1 MDRTAEFQRIVAER
15 QSRRQGASSSSAA
28 PPTIPLAPPTRTE
41 FAAAAS
47 QIGSA
52 ISAVADKLGKLTQLA
67 QSRSLFDEEGQGQEI
82 SALTFIIK
90 QDITALNSRLNE
102 LQQAQRQRPRG
113 GAKQRAS
120 HSDSVVDSL
129 KTQLMTATKDFQ
141 DVLHTR
147 SNNIKALQDRRN
159 LFSATAPA
167 AAAAAGGAGGA
178 AAFAAAA
185 AAAAPPPPLS
195 IFELP
200 AGSGCGGCGGAP
212 SSSSFDGGGGE
223 VVIDMSGAAQQQAQ
237 LVPTHSYLESRALAV
252 ESVQSTIVELGGIFD
267 QLRVMVAEQ
276 GSEMQRVDENVDDAL
291 SNVEQGHQQLLRYW
305 RRVSSNQGLMIRVFA
320 VLMFFVVL
328 FGTVM

>member
-129 KTQLMTATKDFQ
+129 KTQL
-141 DVLHTR
+141 H
-147 SNNIKALQDRRN
+147 S
-159 LFSATAPA
+159 
-167 AAAAAGGAGGA
+167 
-178 AAFAAAA
+178 
-185 AAAAPPPPLS
+185 LS
-195 IFELP
+195 H
-200 AGSGCGGCGGAP
+200 
-212 SSSSFDGGGGE
+212 SS
-223 VVIDMSGAAQQQAQ
+223 
-237 LVPTHSYLESRALAV
+237 
-252 ESVQSTIVELGGIFD
+252 
-267 QLRVMVAEQ
+267 
-276 GSEMQRVDENVDDAL
+276 
-291 SNVEQGHQQLLRYW
+291 
-305 RRVSSNQGLMIRVFA
+305 
-320 VLMFFVVL
+320 
-328 FGTVM
+328 